1 MGKTKKN
8 AQQAP
13 ETKEVTTKLLCMD
26 ASVTTNGKA
35 IELGQTIDAHV
46 TYVNEDNL
54 RIVQHKS
61 RSARQEAHTE
71 HRDLQWHPLAGS
83 LHGKVSANAN
93 GSMLI
98 LYARHD
104 DYQTDARLLA
114 DLIVTEAEQI
124 ADALA
129 DINLAEEV
137 AKCGK

>member
-1 MGKTKKN
+1 MKTAKKK
-8 AQQAP
+8 AKQAP
-13 ETKEVTTKLLCMD
+13 ETQQVTTKLLCMD

-35 IELGQTIDAHV
+35 IELGQTINAHV

-61 RSARQEAHTE
+61 RSARQETHTE
-71 HRDLQWHPLAGS
+71 RRDLQWHPLAGS

-98 LYARHD
+98 LYARHED
-104 DYQTDARLLA
+104 CQTDARLLA

>member
-54 RIVQHKS
+54 RIVQHKRHS
-61 RSARQEAHTE
+61 SSHKAHTE